1 MPLVMAANTITAT
14 SRWIRPSSLC
24 GSIAVIVSIAL
35 SIVSYGHLGGTVRIR
50 WTVGSYH
57 HYGPEYVSTLGVLVA
72 FPVILT
78 ALSLGAYWIERSVQ
92 RSADIE
98 AVEEIRLVFGL
109 AVALI
114 LGLIVVGQLVIVVLN
129 L

>member
-1 MPLVMAANTITAT
+1 MEANTISSVKGRTH
-14 SRWIRPSSLC
+14 PSSRVGLLPVFA
-24 GSIAVIVSIAL
+24 SVAL
-35 SIVSYGHLGGTVRIR
+35 SIVSYGHLGEMVRIR

-57 HYGPEYVSTLGVLVA
+57 HYGPEYASTLGVLVA
-72 FPVILT
+72 FPLIVV
-78 ALSLGAYWIERSVQ
+78 ALFLGAYWIERSVE
-92 RSADIE
+92 RRVDSE
-98 AVEEIRLVFGL
+98 SVEEFRLVFGL